1 VTRVIVVL
9 AAAALSGCATPA
21 AAPTGTATLVERE
34 VFLMGTR
41 ARLAAWD
48 VDRASGL
55 RTVNEALE
63 ILEQTEAELS
73 TWRDDSVVSRLN
85 RQPIGRPFTLPGA
98 ACRAFGALDATTLA
112 TGGTFDPA
120 IGRLA
125 AAWDIHGQGRVP
137 DARRLAAARATS
149 GWPLVHFDAVSCSVT
164 RRADVTIDVGAFGKG
179 EALDRVRGSVTGTW
193 LIDLGGQIAVSGVPP
208 GEPGWRVSIAHP
220 RLRQQPLLDVVLRA
234 GSLSTSGSS
243 ERDLVV
249 DGRRIAHHLDPR
261 TGQPAAFDGAV
272 SVWHRDGVHADML
285 STALYVMGPDA
296 GLRWATEWQLA
307 VAYLRPCENGEV
319 EVAATPSFVALG
331 RRERARSWSEVT
343 C

>member
-1 VTRVIVVL
+1 MRVAVVL
-9 AAAALSGCATPA
+9 AAAALSGCGATA
-21 AAPTGTATLVERE
+21 AAPAATATLVERE

-55 RTVNEALE
+55 RTVNQALE

-85 RQPIGRPFTLPGA
+85 RQPIGRPFALPGA
-98 ACRAFGALDATTLA
+98 TCRAFAALGATTLA

-120 IGRLA
+120 IGRLTD
-125 AAWDIHGQGRVP
+125 AWDIHGQGREP
-137 DARRLAAARATS
+137 DARGLAAARATS
-149 GWPLVHFDAVSCSVT
+149 GWPLVHFDAVACSVT

-179 EALDRVRGSVTGTW
+179 EALDRVRASITGAW

-208 GEPGWRVSIAHP
+208 GEPGWRVSVAHP
-220 RLRQQPLLDVVLRA
+220 RRRKQPFLDVVLNA
-234 GSLSTSGSS
+234 GSLSTSGGS

-249 DGRRIAHHLDPR
+249 DGRRIAHHIDPR

-272 SVWHRDGVHADML
+272 SVWHRDGVQADML

-296 GLRWATEWQLA
+296 GLRWSTERQLA
-307 VAYLRPCENGEV
+307 VAYLLPRMDGEV
-319 EVAATPSFVALG
+319 EVIATASFLALRG
-331 RRERARSWSEVT
+331 R
-343 C
+343 